1 MIYISNFENFRLE
14 NAVIELNIDSKQPIY

>member
-14 NAVIELNIDSKQPIY
+14 NAVIELNIDSEQPIY